1 MLQYKS
7 SKENKT
13 NNILRKVQ
21 VMYYDKDNYYDD
33 TERDAYRGYRK

>member
-21 VMYYDKDNYYDD
+21 VMYYDKHNYND